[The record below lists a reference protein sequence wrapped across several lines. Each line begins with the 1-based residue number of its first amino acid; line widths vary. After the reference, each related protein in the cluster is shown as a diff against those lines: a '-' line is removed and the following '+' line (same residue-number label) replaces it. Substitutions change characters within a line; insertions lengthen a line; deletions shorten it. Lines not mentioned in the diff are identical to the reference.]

1 MKLVHLLERLPPNGL
16 FRTGQILAGER
27 APQHVRRQLDRWVK
41 GGRVLRLRRGVYL
54 LAPPYAGTPAH
65 PFAIAGAL
73 QRASYV
79 SLHSALAYY
88 GMIPEHVPVTTSIS
102 SGRPEELST
111 PRGRFQFRHLAPRR
125 LFGFAEVEVAHDQ
138 RALLAGPEKAVV
150 DLLYLTPYCDQV
162 PYLRELRLMPA
173 DALDL
178 AKLHA
183 TVTRTGSHKVA
194 RAVRLLLGLWRE
206 EEAWR

>member
-1 MKLVHLLERLPPNGL
+1 MKLVHLLDCVPANGL

-27 APQHVRRQLDRWVK
+27 APAHVRRQLDRWVK

-54 LAPPYAGTPAH
+54 LAAPYAATPAH

-73 QRASYV
+73 RRASYV

-111 PRGRFQFRHLAPRR
+111 PRGRFQFRHLAPRH
-125 LFGFAEVEVAHDQ
+125 LFGFAEVEVARDQ
-138 RALLAGPEKAVV
+138 RVLLAGPEKALV
-150 DLLYLTPYCDQV
+150 DLLYLTPHCDQA
-162 PYLRELRLMPA
+162 PYLRELRLAQA
-173 DALDL
+173 DTLDL

-183 TVTRTGSHKVA
+183 TVARTGSRKVA

-206 EEAWR
+206 EEAWQ